1 MFAVTYQEEAVP
13 KAFFV
18 RLILRRVILAEK
30 RVSAWYLESSRGP
43 LEPETL

>member
-1 MFAVTYQEEAVP
+1 
-13 KAFFV
+13 
-18 RLILRRVILAEK
+18 VILAEK